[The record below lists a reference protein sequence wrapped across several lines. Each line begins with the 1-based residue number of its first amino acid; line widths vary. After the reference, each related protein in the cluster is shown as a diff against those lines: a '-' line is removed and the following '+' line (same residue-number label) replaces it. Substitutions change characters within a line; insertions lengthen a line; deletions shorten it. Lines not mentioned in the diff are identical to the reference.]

1 MQAWWA
7 SQPHEERHA
16 VCDELRFA
24 LRCELARREAM
35 RRASAAGG
43 GAGGGGAAGAACA
56 SCVGASVPREVR
68 RLIEE
73 L

>member
-43 GAGGGGAAGAACA
+43 GAGGGGAGAACA
-56 SCVGASVPREVR
+56 SRVGASVPREAR